1 MSPQFKWFILFVFVG
16 IIIVFSFNRYMPER
30 ADTVYSNCRIYTMD
44 ADSTIAEAMAIAGDK
59 IVGIGTREYIER
71 KFRAQSVIDLGGKT
85 VLPGLIDA
93 HCHLFGLGLA
103 RMTVDVF
110 GTHSENEALE
120 IIAQRVALAKPEQW
134 IRGRGWDQNE
144 WQTKLFPTKKSLDRI
159 ASQNPVYLVRV
170 DGHAC
175 WVNTRALEIAGVNKS
190 TPDPPGGKI
199 VRDGSEEPAGVFID
213 AAMELIYKFVPQP
226 SEQEMHDA
234 IRLATQECASVG
246 LTSVQEMGVD
256 AHQLDVYKKMIDEN
270 KFPLRV
276 YAAIDG
282 PGELWNNLKREGKLV
297 GYGNN
302 KLTISAFKIYV
313 DGALGS
319 RGAAL
324 IEPYSDDP
332 NNRGLTILSEEQLQK
347 LVNESLDYGF
357 QVCTHAIGDRA
368 NHIVLNVYETALK
381 KHHLRDAR
389 LRVEH
394 AQVLSPEDIPRF
406 KQLDVLP
413 SMQPTHCTSDMYWA
427 ETRLGSKRI
436 HGAYAWRS
444 LLNTGVMI
452 PAGSDFP
459 VESPNPF
466 FGIYAACTRQDKNGV
481 PKNVD
486 DIRKYF
492 QSSADEKSDSAV
504 FVNGWY
510 GSEKMTRQEAVRGFT
525 SWAAYAAFE
534 ENLKGSL
541 ERGKLADFIVI
552 SKDIFCCP
560 VIEIPTIQVES
571 TVLGGKNVFAKP

>member
-159 ASQNPVYLVRV
+159 ASHNPVYLVRV